1 MQTLVET
8 LNYYNNAF
16 DALCEAQELVEQL
29 ELETSRI
36 LNGNTEP
43 ITVPT
48 GGDAD
53 RNITTPADLECL
65 PLGTVIS
72 VDGVEYMRTG
82 YSHGPWTAYL
92 GYEYS
97 HHKMFRQMLEDAGKC
112 EIIHEGN

>member
-16 DALCEAQELVEQL
+16 DALREAQELVEQL

-43 ITVPT
+43 IIAST

-53 RNITTPADLECL
+53 RNITTPADLERL

>member
-8 LNYYNNAF
+8 LNLYNNAC
-16 DALCEAQELVEQL
+16 DALYEAQKLVEQL
-29 ELETSRI
+29 EREARRI
-36 LNGNTEP
+36 LSSNTEP
-43 ITVPT
+43 IRVGT
-48 GGDAD
+48 GNGGGCMF
-53 RNITTPADLECL
+53 TTPADLEHL
-65 PLGTVIS
+65 TIGTVIS